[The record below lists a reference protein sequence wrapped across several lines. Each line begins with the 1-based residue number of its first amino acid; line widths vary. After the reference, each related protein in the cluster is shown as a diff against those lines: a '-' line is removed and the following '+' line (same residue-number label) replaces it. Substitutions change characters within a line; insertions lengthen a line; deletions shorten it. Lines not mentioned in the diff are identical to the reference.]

1 MPIALIRPLEHISII
16 FQVKHHI
23 HKWTHFHKS
32 RHDEFPHNIKLN
44 FSSFVDSPRFK
55 VPPKHA
61 EIELGDDAVLEC
73 EVDSNPTAYIVW
85 RRKEDP
91 GATIIGRDRQLVVPK
106 VSAGKLGIYTCS
118 ASMPDFNQIEAEF
131 HILKKGK

>member
-1 MPIALIRPLEHISII
+1 M
-16 FQVKHHI
+16 
-23 HKWTHFHKS
+23 
-32 RHDEFPHNIKLN
+32 
-44 FSSFVDSPRFK
+44 
-55 VPPKHA
+55 PPKHA

-118 ASMPDFNQIEAEF
+118 ASMPDFNEIEAEF
-131 HILKKGK
+131 HILKKGKWGLFICGMQKLLREEKRGGGIVKRRVPTETGRSWKTIFMKKPCNV